1 MPPFMRRHHTRN
13 SSQTS
18 SVSASSATTT
28 PPAAVYIGKKGGHA
42 RSSSNSS
49 LASCDPTSTSSS
61 VGSAGLESRSL
72 NHHRASTMS
81 PMLTTT
87 ATATA
92 TTATAGDLGSLKCV
106 SSSTSLHSHS
116 RSSSSSLNLVHA
128 GEVIASTGLLRGKKK
143 DFVVLT
149 RNELLRFKTRSKA
162 ADMFPTLNPI
172 QRHPSNA
179 SSLSSTNTIA
189 ESAVPSLPLESTIC
203 ALDRVTALFE
213 VGPVHI
219 EVSFIDDYSVPRSTI
234 LQFATR
240 AETELW
246 LQKLYTSV
254 PKRTIAHTLSASTL
268 DSIRAYLRVR
278 KDYYEPALKAFRIV
292 IQQQHAQTKP
302 SHKGATSSDD
312 LTKIANA
319 TTHAILVIGHYAVH
333 LLAVDCKPPSMIA
346 SAHGE
351 AQSQFTPLSSHGIV
365 ALVHLAMSPRAS
377 TLYLSFRAALSPVR
391 SLELA
396 SCAAKDII
404 QSLRSSLEHLRPC
417 WTEYPLT
424 MDVPEYVQDEPL
436 VSIPDP
442 TPDLNDN
449 NHSYGMNGF
458 NMTLAAYCVA
468 FGIPNAVDNIAH
480 EVFWDEDN
488 GLVFRLLP
496 PKKVTGLTPTSYSVL
511 ELLCVMRALRW
522 NEAFGGISLAGI
534 SLASLQDV
542 TDHYAAIEL
551 DQTRTANS
559 RRISKFMKVLP
570 VLKLELQLLMLCS
583 TALRMLDL
591 SGCVRPPKYGQEIS
605 ERASGVIDALMHVAK
620 RATSNVDSFVF
631 TNIQIDLYDFDFLV
645 DVASSRAAHLR
656 NIEIAHCGLYERELT
671 LLLQALEVH
680 ENTLEGLDISE
691 NPGRISVYSLNESLY
706 RFQYM
711 RHLYMRKLLTTSED
725 LPLLSVDTL
734 SNMRLQRLVLDG
746 TRLRPISV
754 KHLCDYLST
763 SRSASLVQFSI
774 QSCGLTGN
782 HVGDLL
788 SAMGQSPAKQHPD
801 LTVYVGDNPIC
812 TAGFDVFLSSITK
825 LGTNVRRLSMPRIE
839 FHKEQFL
846 CDFFTVLASPKCKI
860 THLDLSLLLIP
871 DADASAHACDLL
883 GNAFARNTSLMSF
896 NLTGE
901 TSKLQVARIGHGIGR
916 ALERLSENS
925 TLRELYIEGNELSV
939 DGAMLLAQTLT
950 RNRAIRRIH
959 LDDNDVN
966 LQGFTAIV
974 NSIVE
979 SGNTVVRFISRPV
992 IDQTKQL
999 RNLRDLCGNLDVE
1012 IAVLKQQ
1019 KRSSSSSDKDGR
1031 DKFPELTSK
1040 VEARKKAGETVK
1052 VLEMEWQRVYERLD
1066 KWLKRG
1072 SDASSATVA
1081 EEETEDQEKTRKAW
1095 ERLRGTG
1102 RPGRK
1107 ISAGGRVVK

>member
-1 MPPFMRRHHTRN
+1 MPPFTRGHTRN
-13 SSQTS
+13 SSQAS
-18 SVSASSATTT
+18 SVSTTSASTT
-28 PPAAVYIGKKGGHA
+28 PADYIVNKGHV

-49 LASCDPTSTSSS
+49 AVSYDPTSASSS
-61 VGSAGLESRSL
+61 VSSTGLESRSV
-72 NHHRASTMS
+72 HQRASTMPLIVTS
-81 PMLTTT
+81 
-87 ATATA
+87 ATANFPC
-92 TTATAGDLGSLKCV
+92 DSGSLKCV
-106 SSSTSLHSHS
+106 TPNASVTSHS
-116 RSSSSSLNLVHA
+116 RSTSSSNLVHT

-143 DFVVLT
+143 DFIVLT
-149 RNELLRFKTRSKA
+149 RNELLRFKNKSKA
-162 ADMFPTLNPI
+162 ADMFPSLNSI

-189 ESAVPSLPLESTIC
+189 DSPAPPSPLESTIC
-203 ALDRVTALFE
+203 TLDRVTALFE

-219 EVSFIDDYSVPRSTI
+219 EVAFIDEHSSPRSTI

-246 LQKLYTSV
+246 LQKLYSSV
-254 PKRTIAHTLSASTL
+254 PKRTVAHTIPASTL
-268 DSIRAYLRVR
+268 DGLRAYLRAR
-278 KDYYEPALKAFRIV
+278 KDYYEPAFKAYRIV
-292 IQQQHAQTKP
+292 IQQHAQNKSSP
-302 SHKGATSSDD
+302 KGATSYDD

-333 LLAVDCKPPSMIA
+333 LLAVDSKPSTL
-346 SAHGE
+346 SSSHSE
-351 AQSQFTPLSSHGIV
+351 LQSQFTPLSSHGIV
-365 ALVHLAMSPRAS
+365 ALVHLAMSPRDS
-377 TLYLSFRAALSPVR
+377 TLYLSFRTPLTPVR

-404 QSLRSSLEHLRPC
+404 QSVRSSLEHLRPC

-436 VSIPDP
+436 VPIPDP
-442 TPDLNDN
+442 DSDFKDYD
-449 NHSYGMNGF
+449 HAYGVNGF

-468 FGIPNAVDNIAH
+468 YGIPNALKNIAY
-480 EVFWDEDN
+480 EVVWDEDN

-496 PKKVTGLTPTSYSVL
+496 PRKSTGVAHISYTVL

-522 NEAFGGISLAGI
+522 NEALGGISFAGI

-542 TDHYAAIEL
+542 ADHYAHIEL

-559 RRISKFMKVLP
+559 RRISKFMKALP
-570 VLKLELQLLMLCS
+570 TLKLEMQLLMLCS

-591 SGCVRPPKYGQEIS
+591 NGSCVRPSKYGQEIS

-631 TNIQIDLYDFDFLV
+631 SNIQIDLYDFDFLV

-711 RHLYMRKLLTTSED
+711 RHLYMRKLLITSED

-746 TRLRPISV
+746 TRLRRISV
-754 KHLCDYLST
+754 KHLCEYLST

-774 QSCGLTGN
+774 QSCGLAGGD
-782 HVGDLL
+782 VGELL
-788 SAMGQSPAKQHPD
+788 SAMGKSPAKQHPD
-801 LTVYVGDNPIC
+801 LTVYIGDNPIC

-825 LGTNVRRLSMPRIE
+825 LGTNILRISMPRIE

-846 CDFFTVLASPKCKI
+846 CDFFIVLASPECKI

-871 DADASAHACDLL
+871 DADASAHACELL
-883 GNAFARNTSLMSF
+883 GNVFARNTSLISL

-916 ALERLSENS
+916 ALERLSENNS
-925 TLRELYIEGNELSV
+925 LRELYIEGNELSV
-939 DGAMLLAQTLT
+939 DGAMLIAQALT
-950 RNRAIRRIH
+950 RNRTIRRIH
-959 LDDNDVN
+959 LDDNEIN

-979 SGNTVVRFISRPV
+979 SGNAVIRYISRPK
-992 IDQTKQL
+992 IDQAKQL
-999 RNLRDLCGNLDVE
+999 QRIRDLCVRSEME
-1012 IAVLKQQ
+1012 IAVLREQQ
-1019 KRSSSSSDKDGR
+1019 RSSSSFASSDKDAR
-1031 DKFPELTSK
+1031 DRFPELTDK
-1040 VEARKKAGETVK
+1040 VEAHKKAAETLK
-1052 VLEMEWQRVYERLD
+1052 VLENEWERVYERLD
-1066 KWLKRG
+1066 RWLKRG
-1072 SDASSATVA
+1072 RGASSATLAYVD
-1081 EEETEDQEKTRKAW
+1081 EEETEEQEKARKAW
-1095 ERLRGTG
+1095 ERLRGAG
-1102 RPGRK
+1102 RIGRK
-1107 ISAGGRVVK
+1107 ISAGGSVVK

>member
-1 MPPFMRRHHTRN
+1 MPPFTRGHTRN
-13 SSQTS
+13 SSQAS
-18 SVSASSATTT
+18 SVSTTSASTT
-28 PPAAVYIGKKGGHA
+28 PAVYIVKKGHT

-49 LASCDPTSTSSS
+49 AVSNDPTSASSS
-61 VGSAGLESRSL
+61 VGSTGLESRSV
-72 NHHRASTMS
+72 HQRASTMPLVTTS
-81 PMLTTT
+81 ATTT
-87 ATATA
+87 FPS
-92 TTATAGDLGSLKCV
+92 DSGSLKCATPNPSV
-106 SSSTSLHSHS
+106 SSHS
-116 RSSSSSLNLVHA
+116 RSSSSSNLVHA

-149 RNELLRFKTRSKA
+149 RNELLRFKNKSKA
-162 ADMFPTLNPI
+162 ADTFPSLNSI
-172 QRHPSNA
+172 QRHSSNA
-179 SSLSSTNTIA
+179 SSLSSTNTVA
-189 ESAVPSLPLESTIC
+189 DSAASTSPLESTIC
-203 ALDRVTALFE
+203 TLDRVTALFE
-213 VGPVHI
+213 VGHMHI
-219 EVSFIDDYSVPRSTI
+219 EVAFLDEHCSPRSTI

-246 LQKLYTSV
+246 LHRLYSSV
-254 PKRTIAHTLSASTL
+254 PKRTVAHTIPAGTL
-268 DSIRAYLRVR
+268 DSLRAYLRTR
-278 KDYYEPALKAFRIV
+278 KDYYEPAFKAYRIV
-292 IQQQHAQTKP
+292 IQQHAQNKSSP
-302 SHKGATSSDD
+302 KGATSYDD

-333 LLAVDCKPPSMIA
+333 LLAVDSKPSTFSSP
-346 SAHGE
+346 HGE
-351 AQSQFTPLSSHGIV
+351 LQSQFTPLSSHGIV
-365 ALVHLAMSPRAS
+365 ALVHLAMSPRDS
-377 TLYLSFRAALSPVR
+377 TLYLSFRTPLSPVR

-396 SCAAKDII
+396 SCATKDII
-404 QSLRSSLEHLRPC
+404 QSVRSSLEHLRPC

-436 VSIPDP
+436 VPIPDP
-442 TPDLNDN
+442 DPELKDDD
-449 NHSYGMNGF
+449 HVYGVNGF

-468 FGIPNAVDNIAH
+468 YGIPNALKNIAYD
-480 EVFWDEDN
+480 VVWDGDN

-496 PKKVTGLTPTSYSVL
+496 PRKSAGLTQMSYSVL

-522 NEAFGGISLAGI
+522 NEAFGGISFAGI

-542 TDHYAAIEL
+542 ADHYAPIEL

-559 RRISKFMKVLP
+559 RRISKFMKALP
-570 VLKLELQLLMLCS
+570 TLKLEMQLLMLCS

-591 SGCVRPPKYGQEIS
+591 NGCVRLPKYGQEMN

-631 TNIQIDLYDFDFLV
+631 SNIQIDLYDFDFLV

-680 ENTLEGLDISE
+680 ESTLEGLDISE

-711 RHLYMRKLLTTSED
+711 RHLYMRMLAITSED

-746 TRLRPISV
+746 TRLRRISV
-754 KHLCDYLST
+754 KHLCEYLST

-774 QSCGLTGN
+774 QSCGVTGGD
-782 HVGDLL
+782 VGELL
-788 SAMGQSPAKQHPD
+788 SAMGKSPAKQHPD
-801 LTVYVGDNPIC
+801 LTVYIGDNPIC

-825 LGTNVRRLSMPRIE
+825 LGTNIRRISMPRIE

-846 CDFFTVLASPKCKI
+846 CDFFIVLASPECNI

-871 DADASAHACDLL
+871 DADASAHACNLL
-883 GNAFARNTSLMSF
+883 GNVFARNTSLISL

-925 TLRELYIEGNELSV
+925 SLRELYIEGNELSV
-939 DGAMLLAQTLT
+939 DGAMLIAQALT
-950 RNRAIRRIH
+950 RNRTIRRIR
-959 LDDNDVN
+959 LDDNEIN
-966 LQGFTAIV
+966 LQGYTAIV

-979 SGNTVVRFISRPV
+979 SGNTVIRYISRPK
-992 IDQTKQL
+992 IDQAKQL
-999 RNLRDLCGNLDVE
+999 QRIRDLCVKSEME
-1012 IAVLKQQ
+1012 IALLREQQ
-1019 KRSSSSSDKDGR
+1019 RSTSSTASSDKEAR
-1031 DKFPELTSK
+1031 DKFPELKDK
-1040 VEARKKAGETVK
+1040 VEAHKKAAETLK
-1052 VLEMEWQRVYERLD
+1052 VLENEWERVYARLD

-1072 SDASSATVA
+1072 SGASSATLAYVD
-1081 EEETEDQEKTRKAW
+1081 EEETEEQEKARKAW
-1095 ERLRGTG
+1095 ERLRGAG
-1102 RPGRK
+1102 RIGRK
-1107 ISAGGRVVK
+1107 ISAGGSVVK

>member
-1 MPPFMRRHHTRN
+1 MPPFRRSHTRN
-13 SSQTS
+13 SSQAS
-18 SVSASSATTT
+18 SVSITSASAT
-28 PPAAVYIGKKGGHA
+28 PAVYLANTGHV

-49 LASCDPTSTSSS
+49 AVSSEPPSASSS
-61 VGSAGLESRSL
+61 VSSTGLESRSV
-72 NHHRASTMS
+72 HQRASTM
-81 PMLTTT
+81 PLIVTN
-87 ATATA
+87 ATATFPCDS
-92 TTATAGDLGSLKCV
+92 GPLKCV
-106 SSSTSLHSHS
+106 APNPSVNSHSHS
-116 RSSSSSLNLVHA
+116 RSSSSSNLVHT
-128 GEVIASTGLLRGKKK
+128 GEVISSTGLLRGKKK
-143 DFVVLT
+143 DFIVLT
-149 RNELLRFKTRSKA
+149 RNELLRFKNKSKA
-162 ADMFPTLNPI
+162 ADMFPSLNSI

-189 ESAVPSLPLESTIC
+189 DSPVPTSPLESTIC
-203 ALDRVTALFE
+203 TLDRVTALFE
-213 VGPVHI
+213 VGHVHI
-219 EVSFIDDYSVPRSTI
+219 EVAFIDEHSSPRSTI

-246 LQKLYTSV
+246 LQKLYSSV
-254 PKRTIAHTLSASTL
+254 PKRTVAHTIPAGTL
-268 DSIRAYLRVR
+268 DNLRAYLRAR
-278 KDYYEPALKAFRIV
+278 KDYYEPAFKAYRIV
-292 IQQQHAQTKP
+292 IQQHAQNKSSP
-302 SHKGATSSDD
+302 KGGTSYDD

-333 LLAVDCKPPSMIA
+333 LLAVDSKPSTL
-346 SAHGE
+346 SSSHGE
-351 AQSQFTPLSSHGIV
+351 LHSQFTPLSSHGIV
-365 ALVHLAMSPRAS
+365 ALVHLAMSPRDS
-377 TLYLSFRAALSPVR
+377 TFYLSFRPPLAPVR

-404 QSLRSSLEHLRPC
+404 QSIRSSLEHLRPC

-436 VSIPDP
+436 VPVPVPDP
-442 TPDLNDN
+442 EPALRDDD
-449 NHSYGMNGF
+449 HSYGVNGF

-468 FGIPNAVDNIAH
+468 YGIPNALKNIAY
-480 EVFWDEDN
+480 EVIWDEDN

-496 PKKVTGLTPTSYSVL
+496 TRKSTGLTQMSYSVL

-522 NEAFGGISLAGI
+522 NEAFGGISFAGI

-542 TDHYAAIEL
+542 ADHYAPIEL

-559 RRISKFMKVLP
+559 RRISKFMKALP
-570 VLKLELQLLMLCS
+570 TLKLELQLLMLCS

-591 SGCVRPPKYGQEIS
+591 SGCVRPPKYGQEMN

-631 TNIQIDLYDFDFLV
+631 SNIQIDLYDFDFLV

-711 RHLYMRKLLTTSED
+711 RHLYMRKLLITSED

-746 TRLRPISV
+746 TRLRRISV
-754 KHLCDYLST
+754 KHLCEYLST
-763 SRSASLVQFSI
+763 SRSASLVKFSI
-774 QSCGLTGN
+774 QSCGLIGGD
-782 HVGDLL
+782 VGELL
-788 SAMGQSPAKQHPD
+788 SAMGKSPAKQHPD
-801 LTVYVGDNPIC
+801 LTVYIGDNPIC

-825 LGTNVRRLSMPRIE
+825 LGTNIRRISMPRIE

-846 CDFFTVLASPKCKI
+846 CDFFIVLANPECKI

-871 DADASAHACDLL
+871 DADASAHTCDLL
-883 GNAFARNTSLMSF
+883 GNVFARNTSLISL
-896 NLTGE
+896 NLIGE

-925 TLRELYIEGNELSV
+925 SLREIYIEGNELSV
-939 DGAMLLAQTLT
+939 DGAMLIAQALT
-950 RNRAIRRIH
+950 RNRTIRRIH
-959 LDDNDVN
+959 FDDNDIN

-979 SGNTVVRFISRPV
+979 SGNTVIRYISRPKM
-992 IDQTKQL
+992 DQAKQL
-999 RNLRDLCGNLDVE
+999 QRVRDLCLRSEME
-1012 IAVLKQQ
+1012 IAVLREQQ
-1019 KRSSSSSDKDGR
+1019 RSTSSTASSDKDMR
-1031 DKFPELTSK
+1031 DKFPELTHK
-1040 VEARKKAGETVK
+1040 VEAHKKAAETLK
-1052 VLEMEWQRVYERLD
+1052 VLENEWERVYDRLD
-1066 KWLKRG
+1066 RWLKGG
-1072 SDASSATVA
+1072 SCRSSATLAYVD
-1081 EEETEDQEKTRKAW
+1081 EEETEEQEKARKAR
-1095 ERLRGTG
+1095 ERLRGAG
-1102 RPGRK
+1102 RIGRK
-1107 ISAGGRVVK
+1107 ISAGGSVVK